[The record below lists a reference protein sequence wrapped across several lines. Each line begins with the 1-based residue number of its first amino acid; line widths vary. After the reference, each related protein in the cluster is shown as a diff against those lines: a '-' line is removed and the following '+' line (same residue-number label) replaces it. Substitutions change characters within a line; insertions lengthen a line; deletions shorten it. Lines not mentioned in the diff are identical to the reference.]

1 METGVS
7 IEWMILADA
16 AQVVSNK
23 LYLMG
28 GGWDRYTA
36 KRGFPAQIQ
45 FAVAVSLK
53 VPWNET
59 NQRHDFELEIA
70 TQDGQIIKRIDGQFE
85 VGRPTGIQAGTDQ
98 RVQLALNG
106 NLKLEKPGIFAL
118 IGRVTGQEGALT
130 AFTVIDGSTSQ
141 KRS

>member
-1 METGVS
+1 METGVN
-7 IEWMILADA
+7 IEWLILADA

-23 LYLMG
+23 LYVMG
-28 GGWDRYTA
+28 GGWDRYTS

-53 VPWNET
+53 VPWHQT
-59 NQRHDFELEIA
+59 NKKHNFELEIA
-70 TQDGQIIKRIDGQFE
+70 TEDGQTIKRIDGQFE
-85 VGRPTGIQAGTDQ
+85 VGRPPGIQAGTDQ

-106 NLKLEKPGIFAL
+106 NLKVEKPGIFAL
-118 IGRVTGQEGALT
+118 IGRVTGQEGART
-130 AFTVIDGSTSQ
+130 AFTVLDGSSGQ